1 MRSKRWDPASDD
13 LKGLLFAGAPE
24 LLGQLDGLVR
34 RPRRWWRETLPITQR
49 NNRLHGKAHCVRAGP
64 GAMELRLPHAE
75 ALMRCENCENGER
88 CPAIRARLAEREG
101 RTALVLGVPVEICPA
116 CGQVWLTMDVA
127 KRLDTLFNRL
137 LSSGAESAQ
146 VHWEAPLAA

>member
-1 MRSKRWDPASDD
+1 
-13 LKGLLFAGAPE
+13 
-24 LLGQLDGLVR
+24 
-34 RPRRWWRETLPITQR
+34 
-49 NNRLHGKAHCVRAGP
+49 
-64 GAMELRLPHAE
+64 MELRLPHAE

-88 CPAIRARLAEREG
+88 RPASRARLAERDG

-137 LSSGAESAQ
+137 LASGADSAQ
-146 VHWEAPLAA
+146 IHWEAPLAA